1 MTCDF
6 VGERRRMERLGSGW
20 RRVGGGYFGY
30 QNNNK
35 KKDGGGRIWVLGVG
49 GVLVFRISV
58 TVGFTGCVHVLLQ
71 PFPFS
76 PCFFDVYKFR
86 Q

>member
-1 MTCDF
+1 MILWGRGGGWKDLG
-6 VGERRRMERLGSGW
+6 VGGEGW
-20 RRVGGGYFGY
+20 GGYFGY
-30 QNNNK
+30 QNNK

>member
-1 MTCDF
+1 
-6 VGERRRMERLGSGW
+6 MERLGSGG
-20 RRVGGGYFGY
+20 RRVGGGDILVIKTT
-30 QNNNK
+30 K